1 MEGLLLRW
9 RKYSAAYDQQREK
22 KSIIQGLLEAY
33 GQAIQDAL
41 KELRGS
47 TIKEMIESEMTLYFG
62 YGKSE
67 WKILIKTAMGIY

>member
-1 MEGLLLRW
+1 MSKPPVLRVALITVKKVLLHIRLTEG
-9 RKYSAAYDQQREK
+9 E

-67 WKILIKTAMGIY
+67 

>member
-1 MEGLLLRW
+1 MSKQTVLRVAMITVKKVILHTRLTEG
-9 RKYSAAYDQQREK
+9 E

-67 WKILIKTAMGIY
+67 

>member
-1 MEGLLLRW
+1 MVKKVHCRIRSTEGR
-9 RKYSAAYDQQREK
+9 K

-67 WKILIKTAMGIY
+67 

>member
-1 MEGLLLRW
+1 MALITVKKVLLHIRLTEG
-9 RKYSAAYDQQREK
+9 E

-67 WKILIKTAMGIY
+67 